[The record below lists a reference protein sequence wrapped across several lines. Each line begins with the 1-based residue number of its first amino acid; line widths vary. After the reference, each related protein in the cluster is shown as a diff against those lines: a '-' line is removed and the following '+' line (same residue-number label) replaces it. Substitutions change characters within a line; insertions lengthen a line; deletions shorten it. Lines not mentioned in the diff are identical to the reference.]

1 MSSVLFDPI
10 DATLERRN
18 MLKHPFYQAWS
29 EGTLTKEAL
38 REYACQYYHFV
49 KDFPRMVS
57 AVHSNT
63 PAFSVRQELLHNLM
77 DEEQGSENHP
87 ALWMRF
93 ANAIGASEDDVAA
106 TTPLPT
112 TAALVNT
119 MMDSCRDGS
128 FQEGCA
134 TLYAYE
140 AQIPEVSRVKI
151 EGLKKFY
158 GMSDTESIKFF
169 TVHQEAD
176 VYHSR
181 AEREMIDRHTPAELH
196 QAVQDASSRTAEALW
211 SFLDGVYEK
220 FVSPDGSMCQQ

>member
-1 MSSVLFDPI
+1 MSSLLFDSI
-10 DATLERRN
+10 HATLEHKS
-18 MLKHPFYQAWS
+18 MLRHPFYQAWN

-49 KDFPRMVS
+49 KEFPRMVS

-63 PAFSVRQELLHNLM
+63 PDFSVRQELLHNLM
-77 DEEQGSENHP
+77 DEEQGPENHP

-93 ANAIGASEDDVAA
+93 ANALDATEERVLS

-112 TAALVNT
+112 TTALVNT
-119 MMDSCRDGS
+119 MMDSCRNGS
-128 FQEGCA
+128 FQEGSA
-134 TLYAYE
+134 ALYAYE

-158 GMSDTESIKFF
+158 GIRDTASIKFF

-176 VYHSR
+176 IYHSR
-181 AEREMIDRHTPAELH
+181 AERDIIEQHTPVELH
-196 QAVQDASSRTAEALW
+196 AAVQDASLRTAEALW
-211 SFLDGVYEK
+211 QFLDGVYETYVCAS
-220 FVSPDGSMCQQ
+220 VSMGK

>member
-1 MSSVLFDPI
+1 MSFVLFDPI
-10 DATLERRN
+10 DAALEHKS

-38 REYACQYYHFV
+38 KEYACQYYHFV

-63 PAFSVRQELLHNLM
+63 PNLSVRQELLHNLM

-93 ANAIGASEDDVAA
+93 ANALGASENDVLT
-106 TTPLPT
+106 TTPLST
-112 TAALVNT
+112 TSALVNT
-119 MMDSCRDGS
+119 MMDSCRNGS

-134 TLYAYE
+134 ALYAYE

-158 GMSDTESIKFF
+158 GMSDAASIQFF

-181 AEREMIDRHTPAELH
+181 AERDMIEQHTTLGL
-196 QAVQDASSRTAEALW
+196 QTAVQNASRKTSEALW
-211 SFLDGVYEK
+211 HFLDGVYDK
-220 FVSPDGSMCQQ
+220 YVAADGSVCKQ